1 MKDPIALVIAL
12 HPGTQYS
19 AWIPVPAVGDR
30 DNFIPEIVEKK
41 KFQIRT
47 KSRIGGGDVIK
58 WTLDFGETPTKN
70 WFSFTAGS
78 IESGKCNGGHKFTAQ
93 DKTTMGFFLRAGV
106 FTFLK
111 TSTQLQVWFDDVL
124 EVTWVYE
131 DQDEANK
138 CRMRTKM
145 AGMKFKSPFNQDTV
159 SNDYRYQIGLS
170 LKIPA
175 ALKFNKI
182 FIKTI

>member
-1 MKDPIALVIAL
+1 M
-12 HPGTQYS
+12 
-19 AWIPVPAVGDR
+19 
-30 DNFIPEIVEKK
+30 DNK

-47 KSRIGGGDVIK
+47 KSRIGDGDVIR
-58 WTLDFGETPTKN
+58 WTLNLGGLPY
-70 WFSFTAGS
+70 WFYFTGS
-78 IESGKCNGGHKFTAQ
+78 SINCRQCNDGRLFNAQ
-93 DKTTMGFFLRAGV
+93 DKAAMGFFLRAGDL
-106 FTFLK
+106 TFLK

-145 AGMKFKSPFNQDTV
+145 AGIKFESPLNPDTV
-159 SNDYRYQIGLS
+159 STHYRYQIGLS

-175 ALKFNKI
+175 AL
-182 FIKTI
+182 